1 MTSPVTSQLSH
12 ADTFDL
18 PVRHATAPPGRSWAV
33 AGSLAGLAGAVG
45 IYASLQI
52 DAVYNP
58 DYAGDADRITDRLGD
73 FVPEILV
80 LHTGMVVAAV
90 LLLVFAAGLRR
101 RLAGRLP
108 ADSLL
113 PGVAAGGLLLTS
125 VVALLGSGFST
136 EIVFGLTAD
145 DGELDPEFAAV
156 VAHWIGTIPWLWLG
170 AGVAGVCVALAS
182 FRHGAL
188 PRWIGL
194 GAAVLGGL
202 TLLAGL
208 SPLQYMAGFTGPV
221 LVLLLGAAF
230 AFGDRDAARLG

>member
-73 FVPEILV
+73 FVAEILV

-125 VVALLGSGFST
+125 AVALLGSGFST

-156 VAHWIGTIPWLWLG
+156 VAHWIGTIPWLWGGIGLT
-170 AGVAGVCVALAS
+170 ALALAS
-182 FRHGAL
+182 AALRQGAFARWVGWTSLVLGAL
-188 PRWIGL
+188 T
-194 GAAVLGGL
+194 
-202 TLLAGL
+202 TLFLV
-208 SPLQYMAGFTGPV
+208 SPVQYMAGMTGPIW
-221 LVLLLGAAF
+221 LVVVSAALL
-230 AFGDRDAARLG
+230 RSVRRS